1 MRRDGES
8 NGVGVAMH
16 RIALGR
22 VGLVLAAVGL
32 LLTASPG
39 FAQTTSRSIPPSAD
53 PGRLDQ
59 RLQTPLDIPGLETGP
74 GFAVPEAAPAPEG
87 AEEIRFRLQ
96 RVVLEGNSVFAEE
109 ELSDIWS
116 ADVGEDVSLA
126 DIYLYADAITT
137 RYRNEGFLL
146 SLALVPPQE
155 IVEGEASLRIVEG
168 FVESVSIRGEP
179 RGGQELLQAY
189 GEKIEQDRP
198 LRAATL
204 ERYLLLMNDLPGI
217 EVNSI
222 LSAAPATPNAATLD
236 VLVEER
242 RYDAFL
248 EADNRGTRFLGPY
261 QQSAAV
267 ALHSLLASHEQ
278 LELQYVRAGDP
289 FTRELDFVSA
299 SLRWPLF
306 TEGTTVGIS
315 GSLART
321 NPGEDLEDLD
331 VEGDSAS
338 LVVSATHPVI
348 RSRTQNLFLS
358 GQIDLRRSETRIF
371 GNDGLQEDRLTV
383 ARLGAF
389 WNRSDR
395 FGGNSFASLQVSQ
408 GLDLFG
414 PSERGDA
421 RLSRAEGDPEFLKV
435 EADASRLQSLGFLVP
450 GLSLFASASAQVS
463 DDPLLAGEEFG
474 LGGEDLGSAFEPAE
488 LVGEHGLGGRL
499 ELRYG
504 RQTDLEE
511 VPLDGWQ
518 VYGFADGGRVWNDDA
533 GVGEDD
539 RESLASVGLGL
550 RLRLLNSVSADVEV
564 AQPLLRDPG
573 GDDDRRPQ
581 AFFLLR
587 ADF

>member
-1 MRRDGES
+1 MRQIVLGL
-8 NGVGVAMH
+8 GATVGVT
-16 RIALGR
+16 
-22 VGLVLAAVGL
+22 VGL
-32 LLTASPG
+32 LLAATSG
-39 FAQTTSRSIPPSAD
+39 LAQTTSRSIPPSAD

-74 GFAVPEAAPAPEG
+74 GFAVPETAPAPEG
-87 AEEIRFRLQ
+87 ADEIRFQLE
-96 RVVLEGNSVFAEE
+96 RVVLEGNSVFADE
-109 ELSDIWS
+109 ELSDIW
-116 ADVGEDVSLA
+116 ADDIGREISLA
-126 DIYLYADAITT
+126 DVYVYADAITT
-137 RYRNEGFLL
+137 RYRNEGYLL

-155 IVEGEASLRIVEG
+155 IVEGEAALRVVEG
-168 FVESVSIRGEP
+168 FVESVSVRGEP
-179 RGGQELLQAY
+179 RGGRGLLQTY
-189 GEKIEQDRP
+189 GEKIAEDRP
-198 LRAATL
+198 LRARTL

-217 EVNSI
+217 EVSSI
-222 LSAAPATPNAATLD
+222 LSPAPETPNAAVLD

-248 EADNRGTRFLGPY
+248 EADNRGTRFLGPH

-267 ALHSLLASHEQ
+267 AVHSLLASHEQ
-278 LELQYVRAGDP
+278 IELQYVRAGDF

-299 SLRWPLF
+299 AFRWPIF
-306 TEGTTVGIS
+306 DEGTTIGLS
-315 GSLART
+315 GSLAWT
-321 NPGEDLEDLD
+321 KPGDDLEDLD

-348 RSRTQNLFLS
+348 RSRTENLFLS
-358 GQIDLRRSETRIF
+358 AQIDLRRSETRIF
-371 GNDGLQEDRLTV
+371 EDEDLQEDRLTV
-383 ARLGAF
+383 ARVGAF
-389 WNRSDR
+389 WNRADR
-395 FGGNSFASLQVSQ
+395 LGGSNFASLQISQ

-414 PSERGDA
+414 PSERGD
-421 RLSRAEGDPEFLKV
+421 RLLSRAEGDPEFLKA
-435 EADASRLQSLGFLVP
+435 EINASRLQSLGFLVP

-488 LVGEHGLGGRL
+488 LVGEHGLGGRV
-499 ELRYG
+499 ELRYA
-504 RQTDLEE
+504 QQVEVEDL
-511 VPLDGWQ
+511 PLDGWQ

-539 RESLASVGLGL
+539 RESLASVGLGM
-550 RLRLLNSVSADVEV
+550 RLRLFNSVSADVEV

-573 GDDDRRPQ
+573 DDDDRRPQ